1 MRERERGR
9 RRMQRKFMKNINI
22 MAIGNHGNNSRY
34 RAVQRMDYTGTEKQI
49 MSEKT
54 KERKIQMATQWK
66 YMRGLSKEMSSR
78 RSRKVNVRARKLK
91 RE

>member
-1 MRERERGR
+1 
-9 RRMQRKFMKNINI
+9 MQRKFMKNINI